1 MIITNHREKLVNA
14 VIYFAKNTKLCGKTK
29 LMKLLFSLDFSHFKQ
44 TGKSVTGL
52 EYFAWEWGPVPKELF
67 EEISG
72 EMKPDLKS
80 AINIVPIDNFQKIVP
95 KKKFDPKY
103 FTKREMRVLENIADV
118 FKETNADQT
127 VEVSHLKN
135 EPWQKTLREKGS
147 FEKIDYMLSI
157 DDTGNSL
164 SKDDAQERMGEI
176 AEMHRLFGTA

>member
-1 MIITNHREKLVNA
+1 MIITNHREKLINA
-14 VIYFAKNTKLCGKTK
+14 IIYFAKNTKLCGKTK
-29 LMKLLFSLDFSHFKQ
+29 LMKQLFFLDFSHFKQ

-52 EYFAWEWGPVPKELF
+52 EYFAWERGPVPKELF

-80 AINIVPIDNFQKIVP
+80 AINTVPIDNFQKIVP

-103 FTKREMRVLENIADV
+103 FTKREMRILENIADV
-118 FKETNADQT
+118 YKEANADQT
-127 VEVSHLKN
+127 IEVSHLKN
-135 EPWQKTLREKGS
+135 EPWQKTLREKGP

-164 SKDDAQERMGEI
+164 SKDDAQERMEEI